1 MNKYFNYPIE
11 KFKLK
16 ETPFY
21 YYDED
26 LLRDTLKSLIEQIK
40 DKPFIIHYAIK
51 ANHNL
56 KILKIIKEFEIGV
69 DTVSGGEIKCA
80 LEAGFSSEKIVFA
93 GVGKTEKEINYA
105 IDNNIYCFNVESIP
119 ELDSINEIAKNKN
132 KIVNIAFRI
141 NPNIDAHTHQY
152 ITTGLNE
159 NKFGIYLSEI
169 YDIIDSVLR
178 NKEKYSNI
186 KFIGIH
192 FHIGSQILDM
202 KIFLPLVN
210 LINEIQEKLKEKN
223 IEITYIDVGGGLG
236 IDYENPEK
244 NPIPNFKEYF
254 NLFSK
259 INLKPNQKLHFE
271 LGRSII
277 CQCGSMI
284 SRVTYIKK
292 GLNKTFVIMD
302 AGMSDLLRP
311 ALYQAK
317 HQIRNISNL
326 KEEKEK
332 YDVVGPICESADVFI
347 KDYEMNKAKKG
358 DFFAF
363 LSSGAYG
370 ESMASMYNAREL
382 IKGYLSSEFN

>member
-132 KIVNIAFRI
+132 KIANIAFRI

-169 YDIIDSVLR
+169 YDIIDSVLK

-202 KIFLPLVN
+202 NNFIPLVN
-210 LINEIQEKLKEKN
+210 LINEIQEKLTEKN
-223 IEITYIDVGGGLG
+223 IEITFIDVGGGLG

-292 GLNKTFVIMD
+292 SPNKTFVIMD

>member
-21 YYDED
+21 YYNED
-26 LLRDTLKSLIEQIK
+26 LLRDTLKSLKEQIK

-119 ELDSINEIAKNKN
+119 ELESINEIAKNKN

-141 NPNIDAHTHQY
+141 NPNIDAHTHKY
-152 ITTGLNE
+152 ITTGVND
-159 NKFGIYLSEI
+159 NKFGIYLQ
-169 YDIIDSVLR
+169 DIDNIINDVL
-178 NKEKYSNI
+178 NDKEKYSNV

-192 FHIGSQILDM
+192 FHIGSQILDVNNF
-202 KIFLPLVN
+202 KPLVN
-210 LINEIQEKLKEKN
+210 LINEMQEKFKEKK
-223 IEITYIDVGGGLG
+223 IELTYIDVGGGLG
-236 IDYENPEK
+236 IDYDTPEK

-254 NLFSK
+254 ELYSK
-259 INLKPNQKLHFE
+259 INLLPNQKIHFE

-284 SRVTYIKK
+284 SKVTYIKK
-292 GLNKTFVIMD
+292 SPNKNFAIMD
-302 AGMSDLLRP
+302 AGMTDLIRP
-311 ALYQAK
+311 ALYQAI
-317 HQIRNISNL
+317 HQIRNLNNL
-326 KEEKEK
+326 NGEKEK
-332 YDVVGPICESADVFI
+332 YDVVGPICESSDVFI
-347 KDYEMNKAKKG
+347 QDYFMGKAKKG
-358 DFFAF
+358 DYFAF
-363 LSSGAYG
+363 LSAGAYG

-382 IKGYLSSEFN
+382 IKGYLSSEF